1 MSETISLTSSA
12 AGRYAAAL
20 FTLCKEQ
27 SLLKS
32 LQKDVE
38 QLSDW
43 LDKSKDFRFLIASP
57 IYKRE
62 QQELAISALAKHFK
76 VMQHTESLLC
86 LLARKG
92 RIFMVPDLIKVI
104 TMLIKSERN
113 EIGVEVVSASTL
125 TKSQITQLEKKISE
139 LSKKKARIEFQTD
152 KSLIGGMIIKLG
164 SKMIDTTIKS
174 KLMKLQNSMKEVN

>member
-1 MSETISLTSSA
+1 MSESISLTSSA

-20 FTLCKEQ
+20 FTLCKEE

-32 LQKDVE
+32 LQKDSE
-38 QLSDW
+38 LLSEL
-43 LDKSKDFRFLIASP
+43 LDKSKDFRMLIGSP

-62 QQELAISALAKHFK
+62 QQELAMSALAKRLK

-92 RIFMVPDLIKVI
+92 RMFMFPDLLKLIRL
-104 TMLIKSERN
+104 LIKNERN
-113 EIGVEVVSASTL
+113 EMGVEVVSAGTL

-139 LSKKKARIEFQTD
+139 VSKKKAKIEVQID